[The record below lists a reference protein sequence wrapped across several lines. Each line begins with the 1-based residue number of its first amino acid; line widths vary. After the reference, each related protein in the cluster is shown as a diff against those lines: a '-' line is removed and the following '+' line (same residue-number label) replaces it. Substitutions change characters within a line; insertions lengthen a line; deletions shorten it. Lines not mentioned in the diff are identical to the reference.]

1 MSEATLADNVGRE
14 DFLSDTNLAM
24 DNNNIDTTNVT
35 INNIIDENNKNNTI
49 DTTDNIDNIESNLDY
64 TTINNNLP
72 YDFRPRTKKFDVKS
86 GQFKALITRIE
97 KQVNELGDSGM
108 SAMKAELKQLLDK
121 HVFDPVYK
129 QKIPFTNGKQN
140 ILSNQSLIK
149 VKRDNIV
156 KARSVGGGHRQDK
169 SVYDI
174 LKELS
179 SSTIKSESIML
190 IFTLALMNNDFILS
204 ADIVGAYLN
213 AFMERDVYMKFNK
226 FESKLLCELNN
237 DLVKFINEDD
247 HCLYVKLVKALYG
260 CVESAKLFYNL
271 LKKVLLEYGFVLHPL
286 DDCVF
291 RYQNS
296 EKNYI
301 NVGIHVDDILIT
313 SNNNNLITN
322 FKNYLLKN
330 FYDVKFNEKSTH
342 SYLGL
347 NINIQNKYYEFDM
360 ISNLEKIIKDY
371 GNIKISL
378 IPATNEFFK
387 DSNTNILQ
395 NINDKNKFHSYVAK
409 LLYIARFVRPDILGY
424 VSYLTSRVQN
434 PTFDDKL
441 KLEKLLGYLLFTINM
456 KFKLSNNICNED
468 KSITINTYIDSS
480 HGLHSDMKGRT
491 GIIIKLGNATI
502 FAFCKISKTKN

>member
-1 MSEATLADNVGRE
+1 
-14 DFLSDTNLAM
+14 
-24 DNNNIDTTNVT
+24 
-35 INNIIDENNKNNTI
+35 
-49 DTTDNIDNIESNLDY
+49 
-64 TTINNNLP
+64 
-72 YDFRPRTKKFDVKS
+72 
-86 GQFKALITRIE
+86 
-97 KQVNELGDSGM
+97 
-108 SAMKAELKQLLDK
+108 
-121 HVFDPVYK
+121 
-129 QKIPFTNGKQN
+129 
-140 ILSNQSLIK
+140 
-149 VKRDNIV
+149 
-156 KARSVGGGHRQDK
+156 
-169 SVYDI
+169 
-174 LKELS
+174 
-179 SSTIKSESIML
+179 ML
-190 IFTLALMNNDFILS
+190 IFTLALMNNDIILS

-237 DLVKFINEDD
+237 NLIKFINEEDQ
-247 HCLYVKLVKALYG
+247 CLYVKLVKALYG

-271 LKKVLLEYGFVLHPL
+271 LKKILLEYGFVLHPL

-296 EKNYI
+296 ETKNYYI

-322 FKNYLLKN
+322 FKNYLIKN

-342 SYLGL
+342 NYLGL

-378 IPATNEFFK
+378 IPATNDFFK
-387 DSNTNILQ
+387 DSNTNILH

-491 GIIIKLGNATI
+491 GIIIKKLGNATI
-502 FAFCKISKTKN
+502 FARSAKQKINTKSSAETELHGVSEEISQALWTKQWLEFFNIKV

>member
-1 MSEATLADNVGRE
+1 
-14 DFLSDTNLAM
+14 
-24 DNNNIDTTNVT
+24 
-35 INNIIDENNKNNTI
+35 
-49 DTTDNIDNIESNLDY
+49 
-64 TTINNNLP
+64 
-72 YDFRPRTKKFDVKS
+72 
-86 GQFKALITRIE
+86 
-97 KQVNELGDSGM
+97 M

-179 SSTIKSESIML
+179 SSTIKNESIML
-190 IFTLALMNNDFILS
+190 LFTLSLMNNDIILS

-237 DLVKFINEDD
+237 NLIKFINEEDQ
-247 HCLYVKLVKALYG
+247 CLYVKLVKALYG

-271 LKKVLLEYGFVLHPL
+271 LKKILLEYGFILHPL
-286 DDCVF
+286 DECVF

-296 EKNYI
+296 ETKNYYI

-322 FKNYLLKN
+322 FKNCLLKN
-330 FYDVKFNEKSTH
+330 FT
-342 SYLGL
+342 
-347 NINIQNKYYEFDM
+347 M
-360 ISNLEKIIKDY
+360 
-371 GNIKISL
+371 
-378 IPATNEFFK
+378 
-387 DSNTNILQ
+387 
-395 NINDKNKFHSYVAK
+395 
-409 LLYIARFVRPDILGY
+409 
-424 VSYLTSRVQN
+424 
-434 PTFDDKL
+434 
-441 KLEKLLGYLLFTINM
+441 
-456 KFKLSNNICNED
+456 
-468 KSITINTYIDSS
+468 
-480 HGLHSDMKGRT
+480 
-491 GIIIKLGNATI
+491 
-502 FAFCKISKTKN
+502 